1 MIFKINKYNYKT
13 KIIIKI
19 CKLTRNNQMF
29 GLRIFSK
36 QNLKIL
42 NLKLNK
48 KHISFDDMQ
57 ALLDAIGYDLII
69 DFKKRD

>member
-1 MIFKINKYNYKT
+1 MKAMSKEKILKLIFKINKYNYKT

-48 KHISFDDMQ
+48 IIF
-57 ALLDAIGYDLII
+57 LL
-69 DFKKRD
+69 